1 MTAAPQASCRAKRKI
16 GGQLFIV
23 FLQHYNAPVFPF
35 LQLTTMS
42 GVMDDEAH
50 ESDGADLQ
58 MTMAASV
65 VLEHLP
71 RDAARALDTA
81 GELEQPKG
89 AIMSAQLSNVL
100 DGT

>member
-1 MTAAPQASCRAKRKI
+1 MSFLAHDSSTSGSCRAKRKI
-16 GGQLFIV
+16 GGQPFII
-23 FLQHYNAPVFPF
+23 LLPHYNALVFLL
-35 LQLTTMS
+35 LQLTIMS

-89 AIMSAQLSNVL
+89 AV
-100 DGT
+100 

>member
-1 MTAAPQASCRAKRKI
+1 M
-16 GGQLFIV
+16 
-23 FLQHYNAPVFPF
+23 F

-89 AIMSAQLSNVL
+89 AV
-100 DGT
+100 